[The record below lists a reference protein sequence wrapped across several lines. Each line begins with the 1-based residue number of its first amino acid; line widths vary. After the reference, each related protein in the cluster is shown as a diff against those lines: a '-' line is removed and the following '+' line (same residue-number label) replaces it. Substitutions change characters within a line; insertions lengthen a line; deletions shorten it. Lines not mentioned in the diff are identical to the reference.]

1 MSVAAS
7 EFGPFANFFYLSK
20 PFEPS
25 AVLSA
30 SSPFVWQSLPLNL
43 VNLIP
48 TCDCAAVVWREA
60 KKKTKTFHHRGF
72 PGDSSA

>member
-30 SSPFVWQSLPLNL
+30 SSSFIQQSLPLNL

-48 TCDCAAVVWREA
+48 TCDCAAVVLRGG
-60 KKKTKTFHHRGF
+60 KKTKTFHHRGF